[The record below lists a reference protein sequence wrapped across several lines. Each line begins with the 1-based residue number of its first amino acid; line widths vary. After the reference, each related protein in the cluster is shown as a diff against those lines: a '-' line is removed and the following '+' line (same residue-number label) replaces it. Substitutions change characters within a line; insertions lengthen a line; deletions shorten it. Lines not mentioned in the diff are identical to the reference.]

1 MSQESL
7 FPGNQRWTRGR
18 ASYRVPDEV
27 IKTRLYE
34 VEEIQDD
41 TTARQFVVGHHYSGT
56 YPAARFRVGLYR
68 CGHLVGV
75 AVFSEPVNA
84 LTVPKWAGA
93 GAVGCELGRFV
104 LRDLVPGNGET
115 WFLAR
120 ARRLLAAA
128 KPELGYVVSFSD
140 PLERRTPAGVVVK
153 PGHIGCIYQASN
165 ARYCGRSARNT
176 IYMTAGGEVIS
187 HRTLSKVR
195 AGESGSDYAYESLLR
210 AGAPT
215 RWSWERGPDYITRVL
230 GSPAIRRFRH
240 PGNHVYL
247 FSLRKKNKIRNTTPY
262 PKARDARVQR

>member
-1 MSQESL
+1 MNQLDLSL
-7 FPGNQRWTRGR
+7 GNQRWTEGR

-27 IKTRLYE
+27 INTRLYE
-34 VEEIQDD
+34 VAAIDD
-41 TTARQFVVGHHYSGT
+41 DSTARQFVEGHHYSGS

-75 AVFSEPVNA
+75 AVFSQPVNN
-84 LTVPKWAGA
+84 LTVPKWAGD

-120 ARRLLAAA
+120 ARKLLAAA
-128 KPELGYVVSFSD
+128 KPELDFVVSFSD
-140 PLERRTPAGVVVK
+140 PLERRTPAGEIVK
-153 PGHIGCIYQASN
+153 PGHVGTIYQASN

-176 IYMTAGGEVIS
+176 IYMAADGTVIS

-195 AGESGSDYAYESLLR
+195 GGESGSRYAYELLR
-210 AGAPT
+210 EAGAPA
-215 RWSWERGPDYITRVL
+215 RWSWETGAAYITRVL
-230 GSPAIRRFRH
+230 ESPAIRRIRH

-247 FSLRKKNKIRNTTPY
+247 FGVHERVINEKPY
-262 PKARDARVQR
+262 PKRRAA